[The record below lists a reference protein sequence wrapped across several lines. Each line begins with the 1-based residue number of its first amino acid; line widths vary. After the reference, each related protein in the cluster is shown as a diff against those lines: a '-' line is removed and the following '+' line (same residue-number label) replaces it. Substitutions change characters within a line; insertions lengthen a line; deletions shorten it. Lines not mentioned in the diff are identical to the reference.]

1 MANRR
6 LTQRLI
12 DTLKPGKFVFELR
25 DTELRG
31 FGVRILPSGRKRYF
45 VHAQNNGQR
54 VWTTIGDASTM
65 PVSEAREIA
74 RSHLASLRKG
84 IPFRAAEDSAGTPF
98 EDVAEAVF
106 RRYARDWKPGTLT
119 VNRRYLKNQI
129 LPRFRGQPIGS
140 ITSGDVQQWFAS
152 LRSTPAAA
160 DRAAPVLS
168 VIMREAEFDGYRPEG
183 SNPCRNIRRY
193 RRRYRR
199 RGRQRFLSRDEI
211 RRLGMAL
218 KRHDGHV
225 LAAAVRLLLLTGC
238 RRNEIMTL
246 QWPDYRDGH
255 LFLRDGKT
263 GPRTVWLSS
272 AARKVLEGLPR
283 TGAWVFPARTGSGPE
298 PGLNQFW
305 QKLREEA
312 GLRDV
317 RLHDLRH
324 SYASVALQA
333 GETVLTIGRL
343 LGHSQPE
350 TTLKYIHLADDSV
363 RAAVEAVA
371 PVLGG
376 EG

>member
-12 DTLKPGKFVFELR
+12 DTLKPDKSVREIR

-31 FGVRILPSGRKRYF
+31 FGVRILPSGRRRYF
-45 VHAQNNGQR
+45 VHAQCNGR
-54 VWTTIGDASTM
+54 RAWTTIGDADAMSLAD
-65 PVSEAREIA
+65 ARTRA
-74 RSHLASLRKG
+74 RLQMVALRTG
-84 IPFRAAEDSAGTPF
+84 DPSRPAEDAADTPF

-106 RRYARDWKPGTLT
+106 RRQSRHWKPGTLD

-129 LPRFRGQPIGS
+129 LPRFRGQPIDA
-140 ITSGDVQQWFAS
+140 ITSADVQQWFAS
-152 LRSTPAAA
+152 LHATPAAA

-168 VIMREAEFDGYRPEG
+168 VIMREAESLGFRPEG

-193 RRRYRR
+193 RRR
-199 RGRQRFLSRDEI
+199 GRERFLSSEEALQ
-211 RRLGMAL
+211 LGAVL
-218 KRHDGHV
+218 NRHDGHA

-238 RRNEIMTL
+238 RKSEIMTL
-246 QWPDYRDGH
+246 QWQDFRDGN

-263 GPRTVWLSS
+263 GPRTVWLCS
-272 AARKVLEGLPR
+272 AARTVLGGLPR
-283 TGAWVFPARTGSGPE
+283 TGVWVFPGRSGAGPAK
-298 PGLNQFW
+298 GLNRFW
-305 QKLREEA
+305 WRLRDEA

-324 SYASVALQA
+324 SYASLALQA

-343 LGHSQPE
+343 LGHGNPD
-350 TTLKYIHLADDSV
+350 TTLKYIHLTDRTV
-363 RAAVEAVA
+363 RDAAESVA
-371 PVLGG
+371 PILGG

>member
-12 DTLKPGKFVFELR
+12 NSLKPGKSVREVR

-45 VHAQNNGQR
+45 AHAQNNGQR
-54 VWTTIGDASTM
+54 VWKVIGDAGTM
-65 PVSEAREIA
+65 QLAEARSSA
-74 RSHLASLRKG
+74 QSHLASLRTG
-84 IPFRAAEDSAGTPF
+84 GPSRSVEALAETPF
-98 EDVAEAVF
+98 EDVAETVF
-106 RRYARDWKPGTLT
+106 HRYARNWKPGTLA

-129 LPRFRGQPIGS
+129 LPRFRGQPIGA
-140 ITSGDVQQWFAS
+140 ITSRDVQQWFAS
-152 LRSTPAAA
+152 LRSIPAAA

-168 VIMREAEFDGYRPEG
+168 VIMREAEVLGYRPEG

-193 RRRYRR
+193 RRR
-199 RGRQRFLSRDEI
+199 GRERFLSRGET
-211 RRLGMAL
+211 RRLGTVLA
-218 KRHDGHV
+218 RHDGHV

-238 RRNEIMTL
+238 RRSEIMTL
-246 QWPDYRDGH
+246 QWRDYRDGH
-255 LFLRDGKT
+255 LFLRDSKT

-272 AARKVLEGLPR
+272 AARTVLDGRPR
-283 TGAWVFPARTGSGPE
+283 TSTWVFSGMTGGGPAQ
-298 PGLNQFW
+298 GLDYFW
-305 QKLREEA
+305 QKLRDEA
-312 GLRDV
+312 DLGDV

-324 SYASVALQA
+324 SYASLALQA

-363 RAAVEAVA
+363 RSAVDAVA